1 MLTENQLEMLGD
13 QIAALYQALE
23 QDVIADIAR
32 RVKKT
37 KRFTETAELMAQAMK
52 ETGKS
57 PDQIRAEVMKL
68 IRADKAFQ
76 DEVAKNT
83 KEWKE
88 FVREEIKATE
98 AAAKEAGNDIIANAG
113 DMSFNYDMEAW
124 QQAGMTLTKDSA
136 FTRMVE
142 EMSKATAGT
151 LKNLTRSTGFKGV
164 HGTTALKN
172 AYRQYLDKALMKMS
186 TGTFS
191 YDQCVNDCVKELAQ
205 SGLRSVDYAS
215 GRTYQLDTA
224 ARMAIRTANS
234 QLAGQISMHYIEET
248 DTDLVEVSAHWGARP
263 EHAAWQGKIYSRS
276 GKNKKYPNFSVCH
289 YGAVD
294 GLKGINCRH
303 DFYPFFEGISE
314 PNTWP
319 DEPKPQEY
327 HGKTYNY
334 YQATQ
339 KQRRMERDIRA
350 TKREIEAQKAIGG
363 DTSLLEAQKRKQIK
377 EYHNFSNA
385 MGIRAKDNRLR
396 VIAGTSDLKKHGF
409 NANKSVEKDKHS
421 DIIESDLGIFKQKL
435 QNDSEIKGEY
445 YTCLKNRF
453 AHGTDDAKRIFTKY
467 ASGQCVEN
475 GSFEG
480 TAHFNTKT
488 KKISMHY
495 GYDLN
500 NPRGTGVTYFH
511 EHGHLI
517 DDALKCV
524 SNDKR
529 FNELLEQD
537 VFQYR
542 IAYGKK
548 HNLKTYDKV
557 DGAISK
563 ELNDMRKNSSVAD
576 LLDGLTQG
584 NIKGCAGHDSDY
596 WKRQENITA
605 EAFAHMYEA
614 QFDKIRYKE
623 MKKYFPQ
630 ALEYFEGKLKEA
642 AK

>member
-98 AAAKEAGNDIIANAG
+98 AASKEAGNDIIANAG

-124 QQAGMTLTKDSA
+124 QQAGMELTKDSA

-172 AYRQYLDKALMKMS
+172 AYRQYLDKVLIKMA

-234 QLAGQISMHYIEET
+234 QLAGQISMHYIEKT

-263 EHAAWQGKIYSRS
+263 EHAEWQGKIYSRS

-319 DEPKPQEY
+319 DEPEPQEY
-327 HGKTYNY
+327 RGKTYNY

-339 KQRRMERDIRA
+339 KQRKMERDIRA

-396 VIAGTSDLKKHGF
+396 VIAGTSDLRKTQTAQRVYASRARREAAEKLF
-409 NANKSVEKDKHS
+409 SVEPVEKGDVILAENIYKDLKR
-421 DIIESDLGIFKQKL
+421 
-435 QNDSEIKGEY
+435 SEIGQETIRFIEKNHVEVQILNNKTSIDDIGMNSLY
-445 YTCLKNRF
+445 GYQIGNNIFINALTC
-453 AHGTDDAKRIFTKY
+453 
-467 ASGQCVEN
+467 
-475 GSFEG
+475 
-480 TAHFNTKT
+480 KT
-488 KKISMHY
+488 KKKVVETII
-495 GYDLN
+495 
-500 NPRGTGVTYFH
+500 H
-511 EHGHLI
+511 ERTHMKYPEENGRHI
-517 DDALKCV
+517 ECVCDA
-524 SNDKR
+524 
-529 FNELLEQD
+529 Q
-537 VFQYR
+537 
-542 IAYGKK
+542 AMK
-548 HNLKTYDKV
+548 H
-557 DGAISK
+557 
-563 ELNDMRKNSSVAD
+563 RK
-576 LLDGLTQG
+576 
-584 NIKGCAGHDSDY
+584 
-596 WKRQENITA
+596 
-605 EAFAHMYEA
+605 
-614 QFDKIRYKE
+614 
-623 MKKYFPQ
+623 
-630 ALEYFEGKLKEA
+630 GKLTGEDLKSIIKSVNARYPDFKWRGE
-642 AK
+642 KS

>member
-1 MLTENQLEMLGD
+1 MLTENQLEMLGN

-32 RVKKT
+32 RVKKA

-124 QQAGMTLTKDSA
+124 QQAGMELTKDSA

-172 AYRQYLDKALMKMS
+172 AYRQYLDKALIKMA

-205 SGLRSVDYAS
+205 SGLRSIDYTS

-248 DTDLVEVSAHWGARP
+248 DTDLVEVSAHWGART
-263 EHAAWQGKIYSRS
+263 EHAEWQGKIYSRS
-276 GKNKKYPNFSVCH
+276 GKNKKYPNFSACH
-289 YGAVD
+289 YGEVD

-303 DFYPFFEGISE
+303 DFYPFFEGVSE

-339 KQRRMERDIRA
+339 KQRKMERDIRA

-363 DTSLLEAQKRKQIK
+363 DTSVLEAQKRKQIK

-396 VIAGTSDLKKHGF
+396 VIKGTSDLKKTQTTQRVNVSRARREAAEKLFSVEPVEKGDVILAENIYKDLKRSEIGQEVIEF
-409 NANKSVEKDKHS
+409 IEKNNIDVQILNNKSSVEDMGM
-421 DIIESDLGIFKQKL
+421 ENLYGYQR
-435 QNDSEIKGEY
+435 G
-445 YTCLKNRF
+445 
-453 AHGTDDAKRIFTKY
+453 KRIY
-467 ASGQCVEN
+467 INALQC
-475 GSFEG
+475 
-480 TAHFNTKT
+480 KT
-488 KKISMHY
+488 KKKVVETLI
-495 GYDLN
+495 
-500 NPRGTGVTYFH
+500 H
-511 EHGHLI
+511 EKTHL
-517 DDALKCV
+517 DYPEECGRHVECVCDA
-524 SNDKR
+524 
-529 FNELLEQD
+529 Q
-537 VFQYR
+537 
-542 IAYGKK
+542 AMK
-548 HNLKTYDKV
+548 H
-557 DGAISK
+557 
-563 ELNDMRKNSSVAD
+563 RK
-576 LLDGLTQG
+576 
-584 NIKGCAGHDSDY
+584 
-596 WKRQENITA
+596 
-605 EAFAHMYEA
+605 
-614 QFDKIRYKE
+614 
-623 MKKYFPQ
+623 
-630 ALEYFEGKLKEA
+630 GKLTGDDLRSIIKSVNERYPDYKWRA
-642 AK
+642 VYHD

>member
-52 ETGKS
+52 ETGMA
-57 PDQIRAEVMKL
+57 PDRIRAEVMKL
-68 IRADKAFQ
+68 LRADKAFQ
-76 DEVAKNT
+76 DEIAKNT

-88 FVREEIKATE
+88 FVREEIRKMEET
-98 AAAKEAGNDIIANAG
+98 AKEAGNDIIANAG
-113 DMSFNYDMEAW
+113 DMSFNYDMAAW
-124 QQAGMTLTKDSA
+124 EQAGMKLTKDSA

-172 AYRQYLDKALMKMS
+172 AYRQYLDKAMMKMA

-191 YDQCVNDCVKELAQ
+191 YDQCINDCIKELAQ
-205 SGLRSVDYAS
+205 SGLRSIDYAS

-224 ARMAIRTANS
+224 ARMAVRTANS
-234 QLAGQISMHYIEET
+234 QLAGQISMHYIEKTE
-248 DTDLVEVSAHWGARP
+248 TDLVEVSAHWGARP

-289 YGAVD
+289 YGDVD

-314 PNTWP
+314 PTTWP
-319 DEPKPQEY
+319 DEPKPKEY
-327 HGKTYNY
+327 RGKTYDY
-334 YQATQ
+334 YHATQ
-339 KQRRMERDIRA
+339 KQRKMERDIRA

-421 DIIESDLGIFKQKL
+421 DIINSRVFKGALTDRNDPLYIQRDKHALMYYESVRNSKKADIVKSIANNSGMKEKSI
-435 QNDSEIKGEY
+435 
-445 YTCLKNRF
+445 
-453 AHGTDDAKRIFTKY
+453 AKVYEHVFIN
-467 ASGQCVEN
+467 E
-475 GSFEG
+475 
-480 TAHFNTKT
+480 
-488 KKISMHY
+488 
-495 GYDLN
+495 YDLYGGKRRFDPDYDMAESFRRLREGKNVQKHDIIMLKHERLEYELMKKN
-500 NPRGTGVTYFH
+500 NMSYLEAHRLAEKKYNYQK
-511 EHGHLI
+511 
-517 DDALKCV
+517 ALMEYK
-524 SNDKR
+524 
-529 FNELLEQD
+529 
-537 VFQYR
+537 
-542 IAYGKK
+542 KK
-548 HNLKTYDKV
+548 HNL
-557 DGAISK
+557 
-563 ELNDMRKNSSVAD
+563 
-576 LLDGLTQG
+576 
-584 NIKGCAGHDSDY
+584 
-596 WKRQENITA
+596 
-605 EAFAHMYEA
+605 
-614 QFDKIRYKE
+614 
-623 MKKYFPQ
+623 
-630 ALEYFEGKLKEA
+630 
-642 AK
+642 

>member
-1 MLTENQLEMLGD
+1 MLRESELEMVGD

-76 DEVAKNT
+76 DEIAKNT

-124 QQAGMTLTKDSA
+124 QQAGVTLTKDSA

-172 AYRQYLDKALMKMS
+172 AYRQYLDKALIKMA

-303 DFYPFFEGISE
+303 DFYPFFEGVSE
-314 PNTWP
+314 PNTW
-319 DEPKPQEY
+319 EPEPEPQEY
-327 HGKTYNY
+327 RGKTYNY

-339 KQRRMERDIRA
+339 KQRKMERDIRS

-396 VIAGTSDLKKHGF
+396 VIKGTSDLKTAK
-409 NANKSVEKDKHS
+409 KSVEKGNRS
-421 DIIESDLGIFKQKL
+421 DIIKSDLGKFKQKL

-445 YTCLKNRF
+445 YTCLKDKF
-453 AHGTDDAKRIFTKY
+453 SHGRDDAKRAFVKY
-467 ASGQCVEN
+467 ASGACIEN
-475 GSFEG
+475 GSYEG
-480 TAHFNTKT
+480 VAHFNTVT

-495 GYDLN
+495 GADLE
-500 NPRGTGVTYFH
+500 NPRGAGVTYFH

-517 DDALKCV
+517 DDATKHL
-524 SNDKR
+524 SDDKEFKR
-529 FNELLEQD
+529 LLEND
-537 VFQYR
+537 SLKYR
-542 IAYGKK
+542 LKYGKE
-548 HNLKTYDKV
+548 HHLNTFDKV
-557 DGAISK
+557 DKAIGG
-563 ELNDMRKNSSVAD
+563 ELNDMRKHSAVSDMFEGV
-576 LLDGLTQG
+576 THG
-584 NIKGCAGHDSDY
+584 NIRGCAGHPEGY
-596 WKRQENITA
+596 WDNESNITL
-605 EAFAHMYEA
+605 ESFAHMFEA
-614 QFDKIRYKE
+614 QFDKERYAE

-630 ALEYFEGKLKEA
+630 SLEYFEKKLKGVL
-642 AK
+642 

>member
-1 MLTENQLEMLGD
+1 MLTENQLEMLGN

-32 RVKKT
+32 RVKKA

-124 QQAGMTLTKDSA
+124 QQAGMELTKDSA

-172 AYRQYLDKALMKMS
+172 AYRQYLDKALIKMA

-205 SGLRSVDYAS
+205 SGLRSIDYTS

-263 EHAAWQGKIYSRS
+263 EHAEWQGKIYSRS
-276 GKNKKYPNFSVCH
+276 GKNKKYPNFSACH
-289 YGAVD
+289 YGEVD

-303 DFYPFFEGISE
+303 DFYPFFEGVSE

-339 KQRRMERDIRA
+339 KQRKMERDIRA

-363 DTSLLEAQKRKQIK
+363 DTSVLEAQKRKQIK

-396 VIAGTSDLKKHGF
+396 VIKGTSDLKKTQTTQRVNVSRARREAAEKLFSVEPVEKGDVILAENIYKDLKRSEIGQEVIEF
-409 NANKSVEKDKHS
+409 IEKNNIDVQILNNKSSVEDMGM
-421 DIIESDLGIFKQKL
+421 ENLYGYQR
-435 QNDSEIKGEY
+435 G
-445 YTCLKNRF
+445 
-453 AHGTDDAKRIFTKY
+453 KRIY
-467 ASGQCVEN
+467 INALQC
-475 GSFEG
+475 
-480 TAHFNTKT
+480 KT
-488 KKISMHY
+488 KKKVVETLI
-495 GYDLN
+495 
-500 NPRGTGVTYFH
+500 H
-511 EHGHLI
+511 EKTHL
-517 DDALKCV
+517 DYPEECGRHVEYVCDA
-524 SNDKR
+524 
-529 FNELLEQD
+529 Q
-537 VFQYR
+537 
-542 IAYGKK
+542 AMK
-548 HNLKTYDKV
+548 H
-557 DGAISK
+557 
-563 ELNDMRKNSSVAD
+563 RK
-576 LLDGLTQG
+576 
-584 NIKGCAGHDSDY
+584 
-596 WKRQENITA
+596 
-605 EAFAHMYEA
+605 
-614 QFDKIRYKE
+614 
-623 MKKYFPQ
+623 
-630 ALEYFEGKLKEA
+630 GKLTGDDLRSIIKSVNERYPDYKWRA
-642 AK
+642 VYHD

>member
-1 MLTENQLEMLGD
+1 MLTENQLEMLGN

-52 ETGKS
+52 ETGMV
-57 PDQIRAEVMKL
+57 PDRIRAEVMKL
-68 IRADKAFQ
+68 LRADKAFQ
-76 DEVAKNT
+76 DEIAKNT

-113 DMSFNYDMEAW
+113 DMSFNYNMEAW
-124 QQAGMTLTKDSA
+124 QQAGMELTKDSA

-172 AYRQYLDKALMKMS
+172 AYRQYLDKALIKMA

-205 SGLRSVDYAS
+205 SGLRSIDYTS

-234 QLAGQISMHYIEET
+234 QLAGQIAMHYIEET

-263 EHAAWQGKIYSRS
+263 EHAVWHGKIYSRS

-289 YGAVD
+289 YGDID

-314 PNTWP
+314 PTTWP
-319 DEPKPQEY
+319 DEPKPKEY
-327 HGKTYNY
+327 RGKTYDY
-334 YQATQ
+334 YHATQ
-339 KQRRMERDIRA
+339 KQRKMERDIRA

-396 VIAGTSDLKKHGF
+396 VIAGTSEL
-409 NANKSVEKDKHS
+409 NAEK
-421 DIIESDLGIFKQKL
+421 
-435 QNDSEIKGEY
+435 
-445 YTCLKNRF
+445 
-453 AHGTDDAKRIFTKY
+453 
-467 ASGQCVEN
+467 
-475 GSFEG
+475 
-480 TAHFNTKT
+480 KT
-488 KKISMHY
+488 KKNPVRKERSLQELEKMERDSREYKELSLDEFQKMHHTVTKEERKILYGKTHFSGYINSSNARLMNEALRTGKMLNKEYQKIADTLSDVIHKNTISKDIVVTRFVSADALEPITGCKYPKTLGLLASKDDIEAYWQEIEKLPSRIVKKHLYEEKGFLSTSGVVDKNVMQEKSVR
-495 GYDLN
+495 LN
-500 NPRGTGVTYFH
+500 IKVPKETNRYITTNYKESEIIFDRGT
-511 EHGHLI
+511 
-517 DDALKCV
+517 K
-524 SNDKR
+524 
-529 FNELLEQD
+529 LE
-537 VFQYR
+537 VLNAHVENNR
-542 IAYGKK
+542 
-548 HNLKTYDKV
+548 TSKV
-557 DGAISK
+557 KIVLDCI
-563 ELNDMRKNSSVAD
+563 MR
-576 LLDGLTQG
+576 
-584 NIKGCAGHDSDY
+584 
-596 WKRQENITA
+596 
-605 EAFAHMYEA
+605 
-614 QFDKIRYKE
+614 
-623 MKKYFPQ
+623 
-630 ALEYFEGKLKEA
+630 
-642 AK
+642 

>member
-1 MLTENQLEMLGD
+1 MLTENQLEMLGN

-32 RVKKT
+32 RVKKA

-68 IRADKAFQ
+68 IRAGKAFQ

-124 QQAGMTLTKDSA
+124 QQAGMELTKDSA

-172 AYRQYLDKALMKMS
+172 AYRQYLDKALIKMA

-205 SGLRSVDYAS
+205 SGLRSIDYTS

-263 EHAAWQGKIYSRS
+263 EHAEWQGKIYSRS
-276 GKNKKYPNFSVCH
+276 GKNKKYPNFSACH
-289 YGAVD
+289 YGEVD

-303 DFYPFFEGISE
+303 DFYPFFEGVSE

-339 KQRRMERDIRA
+339 KQRKMERDIRA

-363 DTSLLEAQKRKQIK
+363 DTSVLEAQKRKQIK

-396 VIAGTSDLKKHGF
+396 VIKGTSDLKKTQTTQRVNVSRARREAAEKLFSVEPVEKGDVILAENIYKDLKRSEIGQEVIEF
-409 NANKSVEKDKHS
+409 IEKNNIDVQILNNKSSVEDMGM
-421 DIIESDLGIFKQKL
+421 ENLYGYQR
-435 QNDSEIKGEY
+435 G
-445 YTCLKNRF
+445 
-453 AHGTDDAKRIFTKY
+453 KRIY
-467 ASGQCVEN
+467 INALQC
-475 GSFEG
+475 
-480 TAHFNTKT
+480 KT
-488 KKISMHY
+488 KKKVVETLI
-495 GYDLN
+495 
-500 NPRGTGVTYFH
+500 H
-511 EHGHLI
+511 EKTHL
-517 DDALKCV
+517 DYPEECGRHVECVCDA
-524 SNDKR
+524 
-529 FNELLEQD
+529 Q
-537 VFQYR
+537 
-542 IAYGKK
+542 
-548 HNLKTYDKV
+548 
-557 DGAISK
+557 
-563 ELNDMRKNSSVAD
+563 
-576 LLDGLTQG
+576 
-584 NIKGCAGHDSDY
+584 
-596 WKRQENITA
+596 
-605 EAFAHMYEA
+605 
-614 QFDKIRYKE
+614 E
-623 MKKYFPQ
+623 MKHRK
-630 ALEYFEGKLKEA
+630 GKLTGDDLRSIIKSVNERYPDYKWRA
-642 AK
+642 VYHD

>member
-57 PDQIRAEVMKL
+57 PNQIRAEVMKL

-98 AAAKEAGNDIIANAG
+98 AASKEAGNDIIANAG

-124 QQAGMTLTKDSA
+124 QQAGMELTKDSA

-172 AYRQYLDKALMKMS
+172 AYRQYLDKALIKRT

-234 QLAGQISMHYIEET
+234 QLAGQISMHYIEKT

-263 EHAAWQGKIYSRS
+263 EHAVWQGKIYSRS

-289 YGAVD
+289 YGDID

-314 PNTWP
+314 PTTWP
-319 DEPKPQEY
+319 DEPKPKEY
-327 HGKTYNY
+327 RGKMYDY
-334 YQATQ
+334 YHATQ
-339 KQRRMERDIRA
+339 KQRKMERDIRA

-396 VIAGTSDLKKHGF
+396 VIKGTSDLKTAK
-409 NANKSVEKDKHS
+409 KSVEKPKSNDIINAGAIKGALTDKNDPLYIQRDKHAFMYYEAVRNS
-421 DIIESDLGIFKQKL
+421 KKADI
-435 QNDSEIKGEY
+435 
-445 YTCLKNRF
+445 
-453 AHGTDDAKRIFTKY
+453 
-467 ASGQCVEN
+467 V
-475 GSFEG
+475 
-480 TAHFNTKT
+480 
-488 KKISMHY
+488 KKI
-495 GYDLN
+495 
-500 NPRGTGVTYFH
+500 
-511 EHGHLI
+511 
-517 DDALKCV
+517 A
-524 SNDKR
+524 
-529 FNELLEQD
+529 
-537 VFQYR
+537 
-542 IAYGKK
+542 
-548 HNLKTYDKV
+548 
-557 DGAISK
+557 
-563 ELNDMRKNSSVAD
+563 KNSGMSEKSVAKVYEHVFINEYELYGGKRRFD
-576 LLDGLTQG
+576 PDYDMAESFRRLREGKNVQE
-584 NIKGCAGHDSDY
+584 HDMIML
-596 WKRQENITA
+596 KHERLE
-605 EAFAHMYEA
+605 YEL
-614 QFDKIRYKE
+614 
-623 MKKYFPQ
+623 MKKNNMNYLEAHRLAEKKYNYQ
-630 ALEYFEGKLKEA
+630 EALLKFKEENNL
-642 AK
+642 

>member
-32 RVKKT
+32 RVKKA

-57 PDQIRAEVMKL
+57 PDQIRVEVMKL

-124 QQAGMTLTKDSA
+124 QQVGMELTKDSA

-172 AYRQYLDKALMKMS
+172 AYRQYLDKALIKMA

-205 SGLRSVDYAS
+205 SGLRSVDYVS

-248 DTDLVEVSAHWGARP
+248 ETDLVEVSAHWGARP

-276 GKNKKYPNFSVCH
+276 GKNKNYPNFSVCH

-314 PNTWP
+314 PNTW
-319 DEPKPQEY
+319 EPEPGPQEY

-339 KQRRMERDIRA
+339 KQRKMERDIRA

-396 VIAGTSDLKKHGF
+396 VVKGSSDLNKTKVKKANISSVKAFYTKDDPIREYIGSAEESHPEKLKRMIEDMEQSGVDITRREGAMGYFPGLSLGKVGNVNIEEGASISAWMHEYKHFCDDRDDGYLGF
-409 NANKSVEKDKHS
+409 
-421 DIIESDLGIFKQKL
+421 
-435 QNDSEIKGEY
+435 
-445 YTCLKNRF
+445 
-453 AHGTDDAKRIFTKY
+453 RIFQDSKKCAEREKRAY
-467 ASGQCVEN
+467 QVEID
-475 GSFEG
+475 FAKEQ
-480 TAHFNTKT
+480 
-488 KKISMHY
+488 
-495 GYDLN
+495 GY
-500 NPRGTGVTYFH
+500 
-511 EHGHLI
+511 
-517 DDALKCV
+517 
-524 SNDKR
+524 NDVIKR
-529 FNELLEQD
+529 LEKLRD
-537 VFQYR
+537 EEV
-542 IAYGKK
+542 
-548 HNLKTYDKV
+548 
-557 DGAISK
+557 
-563 ELNDMRKNSSVAD
+563 
-576 LLDGLTQG
+576 
-584 NIKGCAGHDSDY
+584 
-596 WKRQENITA
+596 
-605 EAFAHMYEA
+605 
-614 QFDKIRYKE
+614 
-623 MKKYFPQ
+623 KKY
-630 ALEYFEGKLKEA
+630 E
-642 AK
+642 

>member
-57 PDQIRAEVMKL
+57 PNQIRAEVMKL

-98 AAAKEAGNDIIANAG
+98 AASKEAGNDIIANAG

-124 QQAGMTLTKDSA
+124 QQAGMELTKDSA

-172 AYRQYLDKALMKMS
+172 AYRQYLDKALIKMA

-234 QLAGQISMHYIEET
+234 QLAGQISMHYIEKT

-263 EHAAWQGKIYSRS
+263 EHAVWQGKIYSRS

-289 YGAVD
+289 YGDID

-314 PNTWP
+314 PTTWP
-319 DEPKPQEY
+319 DEPKPKEY
-327 HGKTYNY
+327 RGKMYDY
-334 YQATQ
+334 YHATQ
-339 KQRRMERDIRA
+339 KQRKMERDIRA

-396 VIAGTSDLKKHGF
+396 VIKGTSDLKKTQTTQRVNVSRARREAAEKLFSVEPVEKGDVILAENIYKDLKRSEIGQEVIEFIEKNHVDVQIL
-409 NANKSVEKDKHS
+409 NNKSSID
-421 DIIESDLGIFKQKL
+421 DIGMNSLYGYQIGNSIFINAL
-435 QNDSEIKGEY
+435 
-445 YTCLKNRF
+445 TC
-453 AHGTDDAKRIFTKY
+453 
-467 ASGQCVEN
+467 
-475 GSFEG
+475 
-480 TAHFNTKT
+480 KT
-488 KKISMHY
+488 KKKVVETLI
-495 GYDLN
+495 
-500 NPRGTGVTYFH
+500 H
-511 EHGHLI
+511 ERTHMEYPEESGRHI
-517 DDALKCV
+517 ECVCDA
-524 SNDKR
+524 
-529 FNELLEQD
+529 Q
-537 VFQYR
+537 
-542 IAYGKK
+542 AMK
-548 HNLKTYDKV
+548 H
-557 DGAISK
+557 
-563 ELNDMRKNSSVAD
+563 RK
-576 LLDGLTQG
+576 
-584 NIKGCAGHDSDY
+584 
-596 WKRQENITA
+596 
-605 EAFAHMYEA
+605 
-614 QFDKIRYKE
+614 
-623 MKKYFPQ
+623 
-630 ALEYFEGKLKEA
+630 GKLTGEDLRSIIKSVNERYPDF
-642 AK
+642 KWRGEKS